1 MKFVFFFCSLVNAIR
16 YGYLKNVKII
26 TIFSTSN
33 IQRII
38 MLGTNKIKF
47 ITSLSVKKY
56 RDKHKLFIAEGSK
69 IVNDVI
75 KSGYNIHQLI
85 AAPQWIES
93 NNDLTER
100 VNTRNQYVADSK
112 TLKKTSLLK
121 TPPEVIAIV
130 RQPEYAFREKN
141 YLDEPAL
148 ILDGVQN
155 PGNLG
160 TIIRIADWFGVPTII
175 CSLGCADVYNPK
187 TIQAGM
193 GSITRVKVFY
203 FDLVEFFDNTSKKA
217 DSFVY
222 GCDMHGENV
231 YSLRL
236 KNNGKIVLGSE
247 GQGISQEIMRYIDQY
262 ITIPCFSKAL
272 NKPDSLNVST
282 AAAIFCS
289 ELKRD

>member
-1 MKFVFFFCSLVNAIR
+1 
-16 YGYLKNVKII
+16 
-26 TIFSTSN
+26 
-33 IQRII
+33 

-56 RDKHKLFIAEGSK
+56 RDKHKLFIVEGSK
-69 IVNDVI
+69 IVHDVI
-75 KSGYNIHQLI
+75 KSGYNIHQI
-85 AAPQWIES
+85 ISAPEWIEA
-93 NNDLTER
+93 NNELAEN
-100 VNTRNQYVADSK
+100 VCTRNQYVVDSK
-112 TLKKTSLLK
+112 ILKKISLLT

-130 RQPEYAFREKN
+130 SQPEYKFQEKC
-141 YLDEPAL
+141 YADEPAL

-160 TIIRIADWFGVPTII
+160 TIIRIADWFCVPTII
-175 CSLGCADVYNPK
+175 CSFGCADIYNPK
-187 TIQAGM
+187 TIQASM